1 MSARATNSNS
11 TRLTPH
17 IQLIFIS
24 SLGYHVVIMLLKST
38 FLLQFRRVFPL
49 PNFQRLCD
57 IFLAF
62 LAVWTVAGIVGGMT
76 VCLPLSK
83 NWDPEAPIWTCE
95 NRLWFWM
102 GHGIA
107 HVITDILIFIMPMP
121 LLKTLPLPPLHKVVL
136 IGVFSLGF
144 LFVLPIP
151 PLPCLDNNL

>member
-1 MSARATNSNS
+1 M
-11 TRLTPH
+11 
-17 IQLIFIS
+17 IFVS
-24 SLGYHVVIMLLKST
+24 SLGYHVSIMLLKST

-49 PNFQRLCD
+49 PTFQRLCD

-62 LAVWTVAGIVGGMT
+62 LAVWGVAGIIGGAT

-83 NWDPEAPIWTCE
+83 NWDPHAPIWTCE
-95 NRLWFWM
+95 KRFWFWM

-121 LLKTLPLPPLHKVVL
+121 LLKTLPLPPLHKFVL

-144 LFVLPIP
+144 VFVLPP
-151 PLPCLDNNL
+151 PPPPRLPYLHNNL